1 MKRLSTFVLLAIM
14 LGSLIICPATS
25 ALEQKEVFLIR
36 PDKDSP
42 FVVELSE
49 LGQTFPAASGKE
61 AFDKTIAMVK
71 EHKKADESRETQ
83 IAEIDRQIAL
93 LTEQKKALERQAS
106 SDLALYALLDKEEAT
121 RYWGAIAVLDEDS
134 GIEVAMKT
142 TIVAVAFRAAKQ
154 PNLYN
159 LSLIWTWW
167 FNGYFEEE

>member
-1 MKRLSTFVLLAIM
+1 MKRLSTFVLLAI
-14 LGSLIICPATS
+14 LATTLIICPATS
-25 ALEQKEVFLIR
+25 APEQREVFLIR
-36 PDKDSP
+36 PDKESP
-42 FVVELSE
+42 FIVELSE
-49 LGQTFPAASGKE
+49 LGQVFPVASGRE

-83 IAEIDRQIAL
+83 IAALDRQIAIL
-93 LTEQKKALERQAS
+93 VEQKKVLEDQAS
-106 SDLALYALLDKEEAT
+106 GGLALYALLDEREAVQ
-121 RYWGAIAVLDEDS
+121 YWKAIAVLDEKS
-134 GIEVAMKT
+134 AIEVTMKT